1 MKMKSVLPSLLA
13 CGIVLAVFCLSI
25 SASGQDWAKAKLEQS
40 RRHGE
45 WVTVTNGARKVQCWV
60 VYPEVKDK
68 ATAVVLIHE
77 IFGLSDWAR
86 NAADEVAEAGYIA
99 IAPDLLSGMA
109 PNGGKTSDFPGQS
122 EISAAIQNLPPD
134 QVKGDLNA
142 AADYVKDLP
151 AANGKIVAAGFC
163 WGGTQSFLYACNRPD
178 LKAAFV
184 FYGGGPSAA
193 NIAKIQCPVY
203 GFYGENDGR
212 ITLSVTNTAAQMK
225 TAGKVY
231 EPVVYDGA
239 GHGFMRGGEKEF
251 PNATEADKKARD
263 AAWLRWKD
271 LLKKI

>member
-1 MKMKSVLPSLLA
+1 MKLKFVLPTLF
-13 CGIVLAVFCLSI
+13 VLTAI
-25 SASGQDWAKAKLEQS
+25 SAPAQDWAKAKLEGS

-45 WVTVTNGARKVQCWV
+45 WVTVTNGVRKVQCWV

-86 NAADEVAEAGYIA
+86 AAADEAAEAGYIA
-99 IAPDLLSGMA
+99 IAPDLLSGLA
-109 PNGGKTSDFPGQS
+109 PNGGKTSDFAGQS
-122 EISAAIQNLPPD
+122 EIGAAIQNLPPD

-142 AADYVKDLP
+142 AADYVKGLP
-151 AANGKIVAAGFC
+151 AANGKIVVAGFC

-184 FYGGGPSAA
+184 FYGGGPTAA
-193 NIAKIQCPVY
+193 GMEKIQCPVY

-225 TAGKVY
+225 TVGKVY
-231 EPVVYDGA
+231 EPVVYIGA

-251 PNATEADKKARD
+251 PNATEADKKAQG
-263 AAWLRWKD
+263 AAWVRWKE